1 MTNERGENMITHHH
15 WIVDAGHAWYA
26 VSLDELEELG
36 ITDEISKYSYYHAGM
51 VYLEEDCDWL
61 TYRDAV
67 TAATGKD
74 PWFSSFGT
82 REIEGDWVG
91 RKYSRMGDSS
101 VRLLLKAKRT
111 FEAGHPVKFEA
122 DPTSGELMVAEIE
135 SPPELDEK
143 ILGMIAESVK

>member
-1 MTNERGENMITHHH
+1 MITHHH

-36 ITDEISKYSYYHAGM
+36 ITDEISKYSYYNAGM
-51 VYLEEDCDWL
+51 VYLEEDCDFEV
-61 TYRDAV
+61 YRNAVIKSKGHDDAV
-67 TAATGKD
+67 VGIFND
-74 PWFSSFGT
+74 HC
-82 REIEGDWVG
+82 IDGDWKG
-91 RKYSRMGDSS
+91 RNYSRMGDSS